1 MNGQTSVKLLGRF
14 SIAQKLGLAAA
25 CGMAT
30 IAIIVGYTFFAV
42 DAHRWDGNVIDLAG
56 RQRMLIQSAAK
67 DVLLNAAGAQASPEA
82 ALKTFEQTLEAL
94 VNGGTAV
101 ENLATGS
108 TIVLAP
114 AGLSDAQSSYA
125 RQKALI
131 QEFRTVA
138 AAYMSL
144 PATDSRRTAK
154 LSELTQVTQSLSSA
168 ADEFVQNI
176 DMQADRKLGVVM
188 RNDIFLGM
196 LACLGAIIMTLVIGR
211 NIVLPLKA
219 CVARSWDI
227 AEGNL
232 KVDPLPVLSQD
243 EIGMLSAGFNNMVES
258 LRDIAARTRM
268 VTENLNASAAEIF
281 ATTKEQA
288 AATRQQAAAVQ
299 QITATVEEINQ
310 SGKQVAERAKQ
321 VSGSAQSMTNASN
334 LGLQAVES
342 IVKAMEGIRHQ
353 AGTVADNIVTLS
365 ERTQAIGEII
375 ATVTDI
381 AEQSNLVALNAAIEA
396 ADAREDGRRF
406 AVVAN
411 EIKNLADQ
419 AKDATRRVRNI
430 LEEIQRGINTSVL
443 LTEEAMKRVEYGREK
458 VTVADEAIRKMTAN
472 VAESANAFQQIG
484 GATNQQQI
492 GFEQVVQALQEIR
505 QASQQTASSTGQ
517 LESAAGGFNSLSQE
531 LRAVIEKY
539 RV

>member
-1 MNGQTSVKLLGRF
+1 MKGQTSMGQSGITLLGRF
-14 SIAQKLGLAAA
+14 TISQKLGFAALG
-25 CGMAT
+25 GMAV
-30 IAIIVGYTFFAV
+30 IALIVGYTSIAI
-42 DAHRWDGNVIDLAG
+42 DNHKDDGMLIDLAG
-56 RQRMLIQSAAK
+56 RQRMLVQGAMKEVLLTAVGKPTGYEQSLKRLDETRKELQTRRLTQSGASYDDLRMQNMVQEFRSAA
-67 DVLLNAAGAQASPEA
+67 DAY
-82 ALKTFEQTLEAL
+82 
-94 VNGGTAV
+94 
-101 ENLATGS
+101 
-108 TIVLAP
+108 
-114 AGLSDAQSSYA
+114 AGLSPQD
-125 RQKALI
+125 
-131 QEFRTVA
+131 
-138 AAYMSL
+138 
-144 PATDSRRTAK
+144 PRRSAK
-154 LSELTQVTQSLSSA
+154 LDEMLRLGQELTDATNSVVQQIEATSELSLSH
-168 ADEFVQNI
+168 VI
-176 DMQADRKLGVVM
+176 
-188 RNDIFLGM
+188 RNDILLGI
-196 LACLGAIIMTLVIGR
+196 LASLAAAIVTLVIAR
-211 NIVLPLKA
+211 DIIRPLKD
-219 CVARSWDI
+219 CVARAHDI
-227 AEGNL
+227 ASGNL
-232 KVDPLPVLSQD
+232 RIEPLPVTSAD
-243 EIGMLSAGFNNMVES
+243 EIGQLAVSFNQMADS
-258 LRDIAARTRM
+258 LREVASRTRS
-268 VTENLNASAAEIF
+268 VTENLNASAAQIF

-321 VSGSAQSMTNASN
+321 LSGSAQSMANASG

-353 AGTVADNIVTLS
+353 AGSVADNIVTLS

-396 ADAREDGRRF
+396 ADAREEGRRF
-406 AVVAN
+406 AVVAG

-443 LTEEAMKRVEYGREK
+443 LTEEAMKRVEYGRDK
-458 VTVADEAIRKMTAN
+458 VTVAEDAIRKMTAN
-472 VAESANAFQQIG
+472 VSESANAFQQIG

-517 LESAAGGFNSLSQE
+517 LESAAGGFTALSQQ
-531 LRAVIEKY
+531 LRDVVEKY